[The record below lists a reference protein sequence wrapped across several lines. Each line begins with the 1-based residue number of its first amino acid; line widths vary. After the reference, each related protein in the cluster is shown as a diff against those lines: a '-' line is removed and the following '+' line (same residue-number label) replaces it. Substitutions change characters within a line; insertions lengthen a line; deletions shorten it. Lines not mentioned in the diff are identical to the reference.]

1 MAFSPELYARALEF
15 AAQAHAEQKTPK
27 GQPYVVHLAS
37 VCMEGIRGLYA
48 EPGRDGDLLVACA
61 LLHDTLE
68 DTETKEDEVAQAFG
82 PRVAAGVRA
91 LTKND
96 GLPKEARMADS
107 LARIRLQPVEVAM
120 VKLADRITNL
130 APPPAHWTPEKIQKY
145 RAEGEEILNALGQ
158 ASAFLSARFRERLSR
173 YPR

>member
-1 MAFSPELYARALEF
+1 MAFSQELYAQALEF
-15 AAQAHAEQKTPK
+15 AARAHGEQKTPK

-37 VCMEGIRGLYA
+37 VCMEAIRALEA
-48 EPGRDGDLLVACA
+48 EQGRDGDLVVACA

-68 DTETKEDEVAQAFG
+68 DTETSEEDVLKAFG

-96 GLPKEARMADS
+96 ALPKEGRMADS
-107 LARIRLQPVEVAM
+107 LKRILAQPPEVAM

-130 APPPAHWTPEKIQKY
+130 APPPAHWTPEKIGKY
-145 RAEGEEILNALGQ
+145 RKEGEEILAALGHV
-158 ASAFLSARFRERLSR
+158 SPFLAARFSERLAK

>member
-15 AAQAHAEQKTPK
+15 AARAHAEQKTPK

-37 VCMEGIRGLYA
+37 VAMEGIRALYA
-48 EPGRDGDLLVACA
+48 ESGKDGDLLVACA

-68 DTETKEDEVAQAFG
+68 DTRTQEDEVLREFG
-82 PRVAAGVRA
+82 PGVAAGVRA
-91 LTKND
+91 LTKNEK
-96 GLPKEARMADS
+96 LPSREKMGDS
-107 LARIRLQPVEVAM
+107 LKRILQQPGEVAM

-130 APPPAHWTPEKIQKY
+130 APPPPHWTAEKISSY
-145 RAEGEEILNALGQ
+145 RKEGEEILSALGGK
-158 ASAFLSARFRERLSR
+158 SAFLSARFQERLGR

>member
-1 MAFSPELYARALEF
+1 MAFSPELYASALEF
-15 AAQAHAEQKTPK
+15 AARAHGEQKTPK

-68 DTETKEDEVAQAFG
+68 DTQTQEDEVLRAFG

-91 LTKND
+91 LTKD
-96 GLPKEARMADS
+96 EALPKEARMADS
-107 LARIRLQPVEVAM
+107 LQRIRLQPAEVAM

-130 APPPAHWTPEKIQKY
+130 APPPAHWTPEKIRKY
-145 RAEGEEILNALGQ
+145 REEGEEILSALGH
-158 ASAFLSARFRERLSR
+158 ASAFLSARFRERLAR